1 MSGYLDKSRRCTEFS
16 CSFESGIIGIMLP
29 SITLVVARQ
38 RASSPVIPNSVMMAH
53 SIATNTWVEQLTEYR
68 SDKAVLR

>member
-1 MSGYLDKSRRCTEFS
+1 
-16 CSFESGIIGIMLP
+16 MLP

-38 RASSPVIPNSVMMAH
+38 RASSPVIPNSVMTAH
-53 SIATNTWVEQLTEYR
+53 SIATNTWVEQSTEYR